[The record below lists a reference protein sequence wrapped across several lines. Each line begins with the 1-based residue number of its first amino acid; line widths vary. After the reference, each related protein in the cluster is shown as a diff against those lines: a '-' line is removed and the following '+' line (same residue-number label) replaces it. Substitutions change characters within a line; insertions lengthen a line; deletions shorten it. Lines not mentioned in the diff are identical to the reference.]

1 MKNFKQQFG
10 LFSLIF
16 AMLMIS
22 SCGRNNG
29 NSDAYGNFEAEE
41 IIVSAQVQGTFL
53 SIDIKEGILVQE
65 DQIVGHIDSSS
76 FLIKRNQLLA
86 QKEVI
91 FARLKN
97 LDAQLDVQNE
107 QRINMKREVDR
118 IEMLFRE
125 NAATQQQ
132 FDDLSGK
139 LKVLDSQTG
148 TIKSQRNIIMG
159 EASVLSAQMDEIND
173 MIRKC
178 RVISPITGIVLE
190 KYVDEGELV
199 TPGKSVFKVANVE
212 EMELKVYI
220 SGSQLPLIAI
230 GDSVKVVIDSGK
242 DIQGL
247 TGRVNW
253 ISSQVEFTPKIIQT
267 RDERVNMVYAVKIGV
282 QNPNGL
288 LKIGMPGEVIF
299 TETASASND

>member
-1 MKNFKQQFG
+1 MKNYKQQF
-10 LFSLIF
+10 SLISLIV
-16 AMLMIS
+16 AILMIS

-41 IIVSAQVQGTFL
+41 IIVSAQVQGTL
-53 SIDIKEGILVQE
+53 MSIGIKEGSMVQE
-65 DQIVGHIDSSS
+65 NQIVGHIDSTSIA
-76 FLIKRNQLLA
+76 IKRNQLLA

-91 FARLKN
+91 SARLKN

-118 IEMLFRE
+118 IEMLFRD

-148 TIKSQRNIIMG
+148 AIKSQRSIIMG
-159 EASVLSAQMDEIND
+159 EASVLSAQIDEIND
-173 MIRKC
+173 MILKC
-178 RVISPITGIVLE
+178 RIKSPITGTVLE

-199 TPGKSVFKVANVE
+199 APGKSVFKVANVE

-220 SGSQLPLIAI
+220 SGSQLPLVAI
-230 GDSVKVVIDSGK
+230 GDSVSVVIDSGK
-242 DIQGL
+242 DIQTL
-247 TGRVNW
+247 RGRANW

-282 QNPNGL
+282 KNPDGR

-299 TETASASND
+299 TRTTKALND